1 MTGPRNSP
9 VHPHRRRGRRL
20 LPFLAILLTPLACT
34 DHSGPGSS
42 QAGPSAATGRL
53 HPYRV
58 TPSSQSAGGTSAL
71 RVFSPRVPAS
81 LVVGAAPSTAPA
93 KVLML
98 SDIESIE
105 GSATERLAGTIAD
118 AGFEVT
124 LRPGPEYSWDG
135 TNPALDGFNVVIHL
149 NGATFSDGL
158 PTPGQGALNSFVQN
172 GGGFI
177 GSQWNQY
184 EFYSSGTQIDMPDLV
199 LQKYGEGEPT
209 ENCAPCLMTFTKAG
223 GQESHPVVAGLP
235 NEFPFTA
242 DAHDASPARTFESG
256 SQPTVLMEV
265 VPSGFPGVLVR
276 EVGSGKVVNFSF
288 AANYPNSDMETG
300 FPLPPATLEDAD
312 VKQLYINAVRW
323 TAGLA
328 ASVEAQTI
336 TFGPLADKTY
346 GDPAFA
352 VNASA
357 SSGLPV
363 SFTAGGQCTIA
374 GSMVSLTAAGTCTI
388 TAHQAG
394 NDAYQPAVDVA
405 QSFTINS
412 APAFSFKGFYQ
423 PVRNLPARNRVKAGR
438 AVTLKFSIGGYH
450 GRDIIQA
457 GSPTS
462 REVACDRVPSERTLE
477 GTRATSKNGLYYNRR
492 TGRYEYVW
500 RADPR
505 WGGTCQMFSLTLT
518 DGTTHEALF
527 RFTKKQGS
535 NGARDRDD
543 DDDDRDHDD
552 D

>member
-1 MTGPRNSP
+1 
-9 VHPHRRRGRRL
+9 
-20 LPFLAILLTPLACT
+20 
-34 DHSGPGSS
+34 
-42 QAGPSAATGRL
+42 
-53 HPYRV
+53 
-58 TPSSQSAGGTSAL
+58 
-71 RVFSPRVPAS
+71 VP
-81 LVVGAAPSTAPA
+81 P
-93 KVLML
+93 KVLVL
-98 SDIESIE
+98 ADIDGGPIP
-105 GSATERLAGTIAD
+105 GLASSIAD

-124 LRPGPEYSWDG
+124 VRPAPEYTWDG
-135 TNPALDGFNVVIHL
+135 TDPALDGFSVVIHL

-158 PTPGQGALNSFVQN
+158 PTPAQSALNSFVQN

-184 EFYSSGTQIDMPDLV
+184 EFWSSGTQIDMPDLV

-235 NEFPFTA
+235 SSFQFTA

-256 SQPTVLMEV
+256 NQPTVLMEV
-265 VPSGFPGVLVR
+265 VPSGFPAVLVR

-288 AANYPNSDMETG
+288 APNYPNSDMETG
-300 FPLPPATLEDAD
+300 FPLPPATLEDSD
-312 VKQLYINAVRW
+312 IKQLYVNAVRW
-323 TAGLA
+323 
-328 ASVEAQTI
+328 ASGSAPSLEAQTI

-374 GSMVSLTAAGTCTI
+374 GSMVTLTAAGTCTI

-394 NDAYQPAVDVA
+394 NEAYQPADDVA
-405 QSFTINS
+405 QSFTIN
-412 APAFSFKGFYQ
+412 PAARFSFTGFHR
-423 PVRNLPARNRVKAGR
+423 PVHNLPVRNRVKAGR
-438 AVTLKFSIGGYH
+438 AVALRFSIGGNH
-450 GRDIIQA
+450 GRDIIQS
-457 GSPTS
+457 GSPTWRS
-462 REVACDRVPSERTLE
+462 VACDQVPSERKLE
-477 GTRATSKNGLYYNRR
+477 GTKATARTGLYYIRG

-500 RADPR
+500 RTDPD
-505 WGGTCQMFSLTLT
+505 WAGTCGVFTLTLV

-527 RFTKKQGS
+527 RFVRKNRGKVD
-535 NGARDRDD
+535 RDRD

>member
-1 MTGPRNSP
+1 MTGPRISA
-9 VHPHRRRGRRL
+9 VHPHRRRGRHL

-34 DHSGPGSS
+34 DHSTEPRT
-42 QAGPSAATGRL
+42 GPSAATGRL
-53 HPYRV
+53 HPYHVSPR
-58 TPSSQSAGGTSAL
+58 SQSAGGTSSI
-71 RVFSPRVPAS
+71 RVVSPRVPAS
-81 LVVGAAPSTAPA
+81 LVVAGASSGAPA
-93 KVLML
+93 KVLIL
-98 SDIESIE
+98 ADIDG
-105 GSATERLAGTIAD
+105 GSTTGLADALAG

-124 LRPGPEYSWDG
+124 VRSAPEYTWNG
-135 TNPALDGFNVVIHL
+135 TDPALDGFSVVIHL
-149 NGATFSDGL
+149 NGATYFEGL
-158 PTPGQGALNSFVQN
+158 PPSAQGALNSFVQN

-184 EFYSSGTQIDMPDLV
+184 EFWSSGSQTDMPDLV

-209 ENCAPCLMTFTKAG
+209 ENCAPCLMTFTKVAG
-223 GQESHPVVAGLP
+223 RESHPVLAG
-235 NEFPFTA
+235 FDGSFSFTA

-256 SQPTVLMEV
+256 SQPTVLMT

-276 EVGSGKVVNFSF
+276 EFGSGKVVNFSF
-288 AANYPNSDMETG
+288 APNYPNSDMETG
-300 FPLPPATLEDAD
+300 FPLAPATLEDAD

-357 SSGLPV
+357 SSGLTV
-363 SFTAGGQCTIA
+363 SFSAGGQCTVT
-374 GSMVSLTAAGTCTI
+374 GSTVTITAPGTCTI

-394 NDAYQPAVDVA
+394 NEAYQPAADVA
-405 QSFTINS
+405 QSFTIN
-412 APAFSFKGFYQ
+412 PAAHFSFKGFHQ

-438 AVTLKFSIGGYH
+438 AVTMKFSIGGYH
-450 GRDIIQA
+450 GRDIIQS

-462 REVACDRVPSERTLE
+462 RDVACNQVPSERTLE
-477 GTRATSKNGLYYNRR
+477 GTKATAKNGLYYNRR

-500 RADPR
+500 RTDPR
-505 WGGTCQMFSLTLT
+505 WGGTCRVFALTLV

-527 RFTKKQGS
+527 RFVKKQGRE
-535 NGARDRDD
+535 GDRDRDD
-543 DDDDRDHDD
+543 DDDRNDD